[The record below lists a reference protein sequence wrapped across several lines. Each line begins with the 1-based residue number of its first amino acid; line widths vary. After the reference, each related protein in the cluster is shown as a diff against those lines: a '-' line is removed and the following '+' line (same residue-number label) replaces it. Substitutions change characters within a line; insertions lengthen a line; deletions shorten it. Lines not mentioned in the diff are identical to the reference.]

1 MIIVR
6 HTVDDGDRTGCRQ
19 LFDRIMFDDAGH
31 NNIDESR
38 QDFSGVL
45 NRLMAAQLNHS
56 RSQILSVTTQL
67 LHSRFKGYARSGG

>member
-1 MIIVR
+1 
-6 HTVDDGDRTGCRQ
+6 
-19 LFDRIMFDDAGH
+19 MFDDAGH